1 MKPRI
6 LDVGNC
12 GYDHGKISQMLQ
24 RQFDAEVIA
33 TDTASET
40 FERLAREKFD
50 LILVNRKLDHDYSD
64 GIEVIKLLKN
74 HPQFSEIPVMMIT
87 NYPEHQEQA
96 VAAGAL
102 YGFGK
107 LELAK
112 PETHQRLEAVL
123 HVGES
128 LRDSPVEGH

>member
-1 MKPRI
+1 MLNFTQTINNESKKSRV

-24 RQFDAEVIA
+24 RNFNAEVISA
-33 TDTASET
+33 DSASET
-40 FERLAREKFD
+40 LERLARESFD

-74 HPQFSEIPVMMIT
+74 HPEFSAIPVMMIT

-96 VAAGAL
+96 VAVARSTAL
-102 YGFGK
+102 
-107 LELAK
+107 ENW
-112 PETHQRLEAVL
+112 
-123 HVGES
+123 S
-128 LRDSPVEGH
+128 

>member
-1 MKPRI
+1 MPPRI

-24 RQFDAEVIA
+24 REFGAEVTA
-33 TDTASET
+33 AASASET
-40 FERLAREKFD
+40 LERLAREAYD
-50 LILVNRKLDHDYSD
+50 LVLVNRKLDEDYSD
-64 GIEVIKLLKN
+64 GIEIIKLLKS
-74 HPQFSEIPVMMIT
+74 HAEFSRLPVMLIT
-87 NYPEHQEQA
+87 NYPDHQEAA

-112 PETHQRLEAVL
+112 PETQQRLSAVL
-123 HVGES
+123 SHKIPASEATQ
-128 LRDSPVEGH
+128 